1 MRKITFLFTLLTISL
16 GFGQD
21 LLTGGDLEGL
31 ALGKI
36 IPGSSPWDTSVA
48 SSTAQSSINS
58 NASVAYAG
66 DQFINMPND
75 FTNFRQSF
83 TATPGTEYTLTF
95 WYNYIMGQGQIT
107 DPDDGIF
114 VSIRQDSGGNG
125 TQFDPIISVYLDPTL
140 VTPDTWTQA
149 TLDFTAP
156 EANLLLFVT
165 KQARNADGD
174 GGLNNASR
182 MDNFSITAKTLSI
195 SDLAQFNF
203 KSYPNPAKDVI
214 NLSAAK
220 NINKIAIY
228 NLLGQEVLSQELN
241 SKSAK
246 LNVASFARGVYVVK
260 ADIDGAV
267 GSYKFI
273 KE

>member
-1 MRKITFLFTLLTISL
+1 MKKITFLFTLLTISF

-31 ALGKI
+31 TTGKI
-36 IPGSSPWDTSVA
+36 TSTTSPWSSSVA
-48 SSTAQSSINS
+48 NVNFQSSINS

-75 FTNFRQSF
+75 FTNLRQSI
-83 TATPGTEYTLTF
+83 TAVTNTTYTVSIWYQFVMPVGTPDAT
-95 WYNYIMGQGQIT
+95 
-107 DPDDGIF
+107 DGIY
-114 VSIRQDSGGNG
+114 VSIRQDTGGNG
-125 TQFDPIISVYLDPTL
+125 TQFDPIIGVYIDPST
-140 VTPDTWTQA
+140 VDGSWHEA
-149 TLDFTAP
+149 TFDFTAP
-156 EANLLLFVT
+156 QTDLLLFIT
-165 KQARNADGD
+165 KQSRAA
-174 GGLNNASR
+174 GGPNNAAR
-182 MDNFSITAKTLSI
+182 MDNLSITEKTLSTT
-195 SDLAQFNF
+195 DLSQFNF

-228 NLLGQEVLSQELN
+228 NLLGQEVLNQELN
-241 SKSAK
+241 SKTAT

-260 ADIDGAV
+260 ADIEGAV